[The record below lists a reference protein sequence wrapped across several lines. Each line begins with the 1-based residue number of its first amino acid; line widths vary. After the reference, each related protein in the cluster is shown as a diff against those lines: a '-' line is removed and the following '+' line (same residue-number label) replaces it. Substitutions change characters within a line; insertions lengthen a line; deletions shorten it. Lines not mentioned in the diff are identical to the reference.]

1 MGFEAQ
7 EFIASS
13 VAIGIGVG
21 VMLGSTVTTETPVVG
36 SVQPPFGTY
45 AVTLFPTT
53 SADNKPVPRQEP
65 GGTGPPQ
72 DAQPPVHSTSIVNP
86 LPGLEAN
93 LTKSSLSCA
102 RVTGSSRRSTC
113 LLKSLGPKSCVPLR
127 IMDALLMPPRI
138 MDALLMPRFATTILY
153 WAAVSQFWNLSV

>member
-21 VMLGSTVTTETPVVG
+21 VMLGSTVTTETPVAG

-45 AVTLFPTT
+45 AVTWFPTT
-53 SADNKPVPRQEP
+53 SADNKPVARQEA

-72 DAQPPVHSTSIVNP
+72 DAQPPVHSTPVVNP
-86 LPGLEAN
+86 LPGLAAN
-93 LTKSSLSCA
+93 RTQSSLSSA
-102 RVTGSSRRSTC
+102 RVARFSRRSTC
-113 LLKSLGPKSCVPLR
+113 L
-127 IMDALLMPPRI
+127 
-138 MDALLMPRFATTILY
+138 
-153 WAAVSQFWNLSV
+153 

>member
-72 DAQPPVHSTSIVNP
+72 GAQQHVNATSTYNP
-86 LPGLEAN
+86 LVGVSTTQSPH
-93 LTKSSLSCA
+93 LS
-102 RVTGSSRRSTC
+102 
-113 LLKSLGPKSCVPLR
+113 
-127 IMDALLMPPRI
+127 
-138 MDALLMPRFATTILY
+138 
-153 WAAVSQFWNLSV
+153 